1 MPGSAGS
8 GWSETLT
15 RITAAL
21 AGPRAP
27 GAVLTEAAGVLGEQ
41 LGEGSFWL
49 ADPRHEAPPPGTAG
63 WTQARVAEPVPV
75 ALRVAPALV
84 SEVDR
89 PLLQVLVSVV
99 SCALD
104 RATLRGILDP
114 MPIGVLVRRGPHQ
127 EVSEANPTL
136 RALGWSADNE
146 GSDLG
151 AGLRFM
157 ADRVLAGGGPEVKR
171 GWRVQDPEGSEVYLD
186 VTTQPLHASDGAIDG
201 TATFVVNTTELVRQ
215 RRAAETAQ
223 QRQGQLLQSIHAIV
237 WEAPAGSPGWT
248 YVSDGAIALLGYPL
262 DRWLEPSFWRTILHE
277 DDRAR
282 VVANSGAVRGDHE
295 LEYRVFAADGRVVW
309 LHDAVRVITDG
320 DGGSIAL
327 RGVMLDI
334 TTRKEAEEER
344 NRIQTEMVDLQKL
357 ESLGVMAGGIAHDFN
372 NLLTVILGNASLA
385 AMRLP
390 DHSSARSAIDDL
402 ISNAQRAADLTRQ
415 LLAYSGRTQLSSE
428 TLDLGHLVRELRGL
442 MVATLSKSATLEM
455 EIDPLVPAVEGDPT
469 QLQQVVMNLTTNA
482 AESLGERAGRV
493 IVQTSFA
500 ALQPEEAAALNLS
513 PGAYVVLSVQDDGCG
528 MSAAVKKR
536 IFDPFFTT
544 KAHGRGLGLAAVH
557 GIVRV
562 HRGAVDVRT
571 KEQVGTVVSVYLP
584 ATSVRPTPRPQRT
597 NTIRT
602 GSGLLLVID
611 DEAEVRATAR
621 AMLEA
626 LGYDVIEAEE
636 GRSGLLLFDR
646 HRKEI
651 RAVLLD
657 MTMPVMSGEEVYRE
671 LRLRDRNVRIVLS
684 TGYSQVDARRRGMLD
699 GIRGFLQKPYTVRQ
713 LSDTIG
719 RALEDGATGVE

>member
-1 MPGSAGS
+1 MALAAPREPRAVLVAAEGVLRENLGSA
-8 GWSETLT
+8 
-15 RITAAL
+15 
-21 AGPRAP
+21 
-27 GAVLTEAAGVLGEQ
+27 
-41 LGEGSFWL
+41 SFWL
-49 ADPRHEAPPPGTAG
+49 GDPRHDVAPAATAS
-63 WTQARVAEPVPV
+63 WIEVRATEPVPFT
-75 ALRVAPALV
+75 LRVDPAHV
-84 SEVDR
+84 SGEDR
-89 PLLQVLVSVV
+89 QLLDVLAAVV

-104 RATLRGILDP
+104 RAALRGILDP
-114 MPIGVLVRRGPHQ
+114 MPIGVVVRRGPRR
-127 EVSEANPTL
+127 EVSEANPAMF
-136 RALGWSADNE
+136 ALGWRAEDE

-157 ADRVLAGGGPEVKR
+157 SDRVLLDGEPEVKR
-171 GWRVQDPEGSEVYLD
+171 GWRVHDPQGAEVFLD
-186 VTTQPLHASDGAIDG
+186 VTTQPLRTPDGAVDG
-201 TATFVVNTTELVRQ
+201 TATFVVDTTELVRQ

-237 WEAPAGSPGWT
+237 WEAPAGSPCWT
-248 YVSDGAIALLGYPL
+248 YVSEGAIALLGYPL
-262 DRWLEPSFWRTILHE
+262 DRWLEPYFWRTILHE
-277 DDRAR
+277 EDRAR

-309 LHDAVRVITDG
+309 LHDAVRVILEADG
-320 DGGSIAL
+320 TTVAL

-334 TTRKEAEEER
+334 STRKEAEEER

-415 LLAYSGRTQLSSE
+415 LLAYSGRTQLTSE

-455 EIDPLVPAVEGDPT
+455 EVDPLVPAVEGDPT

-500 ALQPEEAAALNLS
+500 ALQPDEAAALNLA

-562 HRGAVDVRT
+562 HRGAVHVRS
-571 KEQVGTVVSVYLP
+571 KEQIGTVVSVYLP

-597 NTIRT
+597 NTLRS

-626 LGYDVIEAEE
+626 LGYDVIAAEE

-646 HRKEI
+646 HRKDI

-671 LRLRDRNVRIVLS
+671 LRLRDKGVRIVLS

-713 LSDTIG
+713 LSETVG
-719 RALEDGATGVE
+719 RALEDGATGLE